1 MTEAL
6 NFTTKAIA
14 DLAALEAS
22 PTIGPADREGIAF
35 IADLLTK
42 AEVFVLPDSGMLLSR
57 DKPRPQVP
65 GVMFHPPF
73 PVVALE
79 YRAVETGR
87 RDNFY
92 EAATS
97 SRRIALAWLFDG
109 KFPGGKTYPDAPE
122 PGSGVVIASI
132 CYFDEIK
139 SWVPVAGAT
148 MVPFDAIYA
157 KAEPSAYRD
166 AMLKNGR
173 INRAQ
178 FNAEA
183 LQMEG
188 VVALMP
194 EWLGRTVHQH
204 GWQTAMEMLSA
215 DLMDEVNA
223 YLDMCIALACT
234 NVSTMRCPQPEKL
247 NRARAKAG
255 KAPLKDFHVLS
266 LTGEAPLG
274 SSDPVQGSS
283 RRPHLRR
290 GHVRRLGDTRV
301 TWVNS
306 CIVSGGRAGFADKNY
321 AVKGGRDV
329 GR

>member
-6 NFTTKAIA
+6 NFTTKALA
-14 DLAALEAS
+14 DLAELELQS
-22 PTIGPADREGIAF
+22 TLGPADREGVAF
-35 IADLLTK
+35 IADLLGK
-42 AEVFVLPDSGMLLSR
+42 AEVFVLPDAGTLLDR
-57 DKPRPQVP
+57 DRPRPQVP
-65 GVMFHPPF
+65 PIMFHPPF

-79 YRAVETGR
+79 YRAVEIGQ

-92 EAATS
+92 EATTS

-109 KFPGGKTYPDAPE
+109 KFPGGKTFPDAPA

-132 CYFDEIK
+132 CYFDELR

-148 MVPFDAIYA
+148 LVPFDAIYA
-157 KAEPSAYRD
+157 KATPSAYRD

-178 FNAEA
+178 FDADA

-194 EWLGRTVHQH
+194 EWLGRTVRQY
-204 GWQTAMEMLSA
+204 GWQTTMEMMSA

-234 NVSTMRCPQPEKL
+234 NVSTVRCRQPEKL
-247 NRARAKAG
+247 NRARIKSG
-255 KAPLKDFHVLS
+255 KVPLKDFHMLN
-266 LTGEAPLG
+266 LAGETPLG
-274 SSDPVQGSS
+274 AGAGTGVAS
-283 RRPHLRR
+283 RRSHLRR
-290 GHVRRLGDTRV
+290 GHVRRLGPERV

-306 CIVSGGRAGFADKNY
+306 CIVTGGKAGFADKRY

-329 GR
+329 G

>member
-22 PTIGPADREGIAF
+22 PTISPADREGVAF
-35 IADLLTK
+35 IADLLSK
-42 AEVFVLPDSGMLLSR
+42 AEVFVLPDAGMLLAR

-132 CYFDEIK
+132 SYFDEIRC
-139 SWVPVAGAT
+139 WVPVAGAT

-157 KAEPSAYRD
+157 KAGPSAYRD

-194 EWLGRTVHQH
+194 DWLGRTVRRH
-204 GWQTAMEMLSA
+204 GWQTAMEMMSA

-234 NVSTMRCPQPEKL
+234 NVSAVRCAQPEKL
-247 NRARAKAG
+247 NRARVKAG
-255 KAPLKDFHVLS
+255 KVPLKDFHVLN
-266 LTGEAPLG
+266 LAGETPMG
-274 SSDPVQGSS
+274 SASGAGGAG
-283 RRPHLRR
+283 RRTHLRR

-321 AVKGGRDV
+321 AVKGGHDV
-329 GR
+329 G

>member
-1 MTEAL
+1 VIEAL
-6 NFTTKAIA
+6 NFTTKALA
-14 DLAALEAS
+14 DLAELEHQPALGA
-22 PTIGPADREGIAF
+22 ADREGVAF
-35 IADLLTK
+35 IADMLSK
-42 AEVFVLPDSGMLLSR
+42 AEVFVLPDAGMLLTR

-92 EAATS
+92 EATTS

-109 KFPGGKTYPDAPE
+109 KFPGGKTYPDAPKS
-122 PGSGVVIASI
+122 GSGVVVASI
-132 CYFDEIK
+132 CYFDEIRR
-139 SWVPVAGAT
+139 WVPVAGAT

-157 KAEPSAYRD
+157 KAGPSAYRE
-166 AMLKNGR
+166 AMLKTGR

-194 EWLGRTVHQH
+194 EWLGRTVRQH
-204 GWQTAMEMLSA
+204 GWQTTMEMISA

-234 NVSTMRCPQPEKL
+234 NVSTQRCPQPVKL
-247 NRARAKAG
+247 NRARMKAG
-255 KAPLKDFHVLS
+255 KVPLKDFHILNLAGDAS
-266 LTGEAPLG
+266 LG
-274 SSDPVQGSS
+274 SAGGTQGAS
-283 RRPHLRR
+283 RRAHLRR
-290 GHVRRLGDTRV
+290 GHVRRLSDTRV

-306 CIVSGGRAGFADKNY
+306 CIVGGSKVGFVEKNY
-321 AVKGGRDV
+321 ALKGGLDV